1 MRPDPAIEPLVANG
15 RLYAWLRDCPGGG
28 PANVRATTRF
38 WIESNT
44 WCPHLSRFV
53 DRFVRPK
60 VLSHVARQRFSPRDA
75 PLSSIGSRRDQ
86 FPDVVSTMRALR
98 LPTHASPVTYL
109 FRFRGPRDSS
119 SVRARRCQRSRAGGG
134 PATGQDH
141 CSAGDLKLPAQLH
154 VDASGT
160 SQVPRRPILCLCP
173 VPRPR
178 PDRRSLANNGRI
190 RCCPCCRESKGS
202 SVLIISRLQR
212 GFGTCCLRFKSGVA
226 TATCKTRFR
235 LAG

>member
-1 MRPDPAIEPLVANG
+1 MLPSSPLTDPDVQI
-15 RLYAWLRDCPGGG
+15 
-28 PANVRATTRF
+28 
-38 WIESNT
+38 
-44 WCPHLSRFV
+44 SRF
-53 DRFVRPK
+53 RFLAGELRAQFSYP
-60 VLSHVARQRFSPRDA
+60 LPFRGQGCETQSSLPVARQRFSPRDA

-141 CSAGDLKLPAQLH
+141 CSAGDLKLPAHLH

-160 SQVPRRPILCLCP
+160 FQVPRRPILCLCP
-173 VPRPR
+173 APRPP

-190 RCCPCCRESKGS
+190 GCCPCCRESKAS

-212 GFGTCCLRFKSGVA
+212 GLGPCCLGFKGGVA